1 MTAVA
6 PYPPIQ
12 RFGGPSHRALA
23 PAVPRAPSFS
33 PDIFRDMAFPPPSYF
48 PPPGPPRPSSD
59 GRSTSVSSASSSAS
73 HGTTDSRHRSDSRNM
88 SPSSVAGSVA
98 SDPASGLPILARGYN
113 SSASNHQSYPSQ
125 TLPSHQQSYALQTQP
140 SSLYLQA
147 QVAAPQMPLY
157 AQIPA
162 PRAYPQ
168 TPSFGYQ
175 MNSLPAQP
183 SPLSFQ
189 AYPPLY
195 PSFATPGYQS
205 SSASVP
211 SYHAIQSMPMIQ
223 LQEQDRPSILERMPP
238 EILKILKRD
247 YLGYL
252 DITVLSGVSRWCRA
266 EFDPTK
272 CTEDEKIAGV
282 RDAERYFKRYFPCKL
297 MGAGEGSRG
306 GRESEIKSPGSFGCY
321 HCYRVLGPENFEL
334 FKWNNPPDGEGGDGG
349 GGNNSDTDSAMTSR
363 SNKKRKTQ
371 ASGSPASSSSSSPSM
386 PTSNPHYD
394 PSITRSSIQASNRAR
409 RSTPEDSGAS
419 PRIKNT
425 WGTRRFCIQCGIAK
439 RFYVPGDLIELYV
452 GRNEAIW
459 VCRCMRTHRRPL
471 ELNCRDCNSYI
482 PLSQPSRR
490 RG

>member
-23 PAVPRAPSFS
+23 PAVPRASSFY
-33 PDIFRDMAFPPPSYF
+33 PDIFRDMTFPPPNYF
-48 PPPGPPRPSSD
+48 PPPGLPRPSSD
-59 GRSTSVSSASSSAS
+59 GRSTSVSSTSSSVS
-73 HGTTDSRHRSDSRNM
+73 HGTTDTHHRPNSRTM
-88 SPSSVAGSVA
+88 SSGSLAGSVA
-98 SDPASGLPILARGYN
+98 SDPACGLPVLARGYN
-113 SSASNHQSYPSQ
+113 TTASNHQSYPSQ
-125 TLPSHQQSYALQTQP
+125 TLPSHQQPYATQTQS

-147 QVAAPQMPLY
+147 QVAPQMPLY

-162 PRAYPQ
+162 PRPYAQ
-168 TPSFGYQ
+168 TTSFGYQ
-175 MNSLPAQP
+175 MSSLPAQP

-189 AYPPLY
+189 TYSPLY

-205 SSASVP
+205 SSATVP

-223 LQEQDRPSILERMPP
+223 LQEEDRPSILERMPP

-252 DITVLSGVSRWCRA
+252 DITILSGVSRWCRA

-272 CTEDEKIAGV
+272 CSEDDKIAGV
-282 RDAERYFKRYFPCKL
+282 RDAERYFKRYFPGKVT
-297 MGAGEGSRG
+297 GTSGGSRS
-306 GRESEIKSPGSFGCY
+306 GRESDLKIPGSFGCY

-334 FKWNNPPDGEGGDGG
+334 FKWNNPSQGEDGNG
-349 GGNNSDTDSAMTSR
+349 SDTDSTMTSS

-371 ASGSPASSSSSSPSM
+371 DSGSPSSSSSSPSM

-409 RSTPEDSGAS
+409 KSTPEDSGAS

-459 VCRCMRTHRRPL
+459 VCRCMRTHIRPL